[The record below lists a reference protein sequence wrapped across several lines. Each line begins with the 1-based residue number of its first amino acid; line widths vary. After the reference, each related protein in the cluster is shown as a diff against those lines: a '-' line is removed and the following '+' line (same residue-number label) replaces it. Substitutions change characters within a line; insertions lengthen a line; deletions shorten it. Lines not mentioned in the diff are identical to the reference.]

1 MSFIRDKFR
10 DTQTLSYDDV
20 ILMPQYSEIRSRSEI
35 DLSVDLREDL
45 RLTLPI
51 ISSPMNTITE
61 TNMANAMHALGG
73 LGILHRYN
81 TIEYQAKLL
90 GFVKGI
96 KAAAI
101 GVTGDWQERLTA
113 LVDVGL
119 QIVCLD
125 VAHGDHILMVEGIT
139 WVKDN
144 FPQLYIIAGNVASRE
159 GYIRLAQA
167 GADAIR
173 VSIGSGS
180 ICTTRIQTGHGR
192 PTLDAIIDAAEARHD
207 MSLKALIIA
216 DGGIKNAGDI
226 VKSLA
231 AGADLV
237 MLGSVL
243 AGTYETPGRIVK
255 VEGKSCKTYS
265 GMASKEAQLRG
276 RGYYNSIEGVSAVVR
291 FKGNVSYTINEL
303 QKNITSGLSYSGAR
317 TIKELQQNAIFQIQT
332 SASHLEGL
340 PHILTR
346 H

>member
-1 MSFIRDKFR
+1 MSYNKFR
-10 DTQTLSYDDV
+10 KDNTLSYDDV
-20 ILMPQYSEIRSRSEI
+20 ILMPQYSDIRSRSEI
-35 DLSVDLREDL
+35 DLSVTLNDTL
-45 RLTLPI
+45 RLSLPI

-61 TNMANAMHALGG
+61 TNMANAMHKLGG

-90 GFVKGI
+90 SFVQGI
-96 KAAAI
+96 KAAAV
-101 GVTGDWQERLTA
+101 GVTGDWQERITA
-113 LVDVGL
+113 LVNVGL

-125 VAHGDHILMVEGIT
+125 VAHGDHILMVEGIQWIKET
-139 WVKDN
+139 

-159 GYIRLAQA
+159 GYIRLSEA

-192 PTLDAIIDAAEARHD
+192 PTLDAILDAAQAKND
-207 MSLKALIIA
+207 LGLKTLIIA

-237 MLGSVL
+237 ILGSL
-243 AGTYETPGRIVK
+243 FAGTYETPGKIVK
-255 VEGKSCKTYS
+255 IEGKSYKTYA
-265 GMASKEAQLRG
+265 GMASKEAQLKG
-276 RGYYNSIEGVSAVVR
+276 RGYYNSIEGVSAVVK

-303 QKNITSGLSYSGAR
+303 QKNICSGLSYSGAR

-332 SASHLEGL
+332 LSSHNEGL
-340 PHILTR
+340 PHILKR
-346 H
+346 